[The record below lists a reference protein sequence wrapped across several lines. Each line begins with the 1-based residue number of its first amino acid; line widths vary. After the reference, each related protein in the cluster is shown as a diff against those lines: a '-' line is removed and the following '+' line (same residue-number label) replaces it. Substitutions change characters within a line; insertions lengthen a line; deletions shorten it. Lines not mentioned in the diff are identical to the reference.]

1 MPYPIEQK
9 LVIAV
14 SSSAF
19 FDMQE
24 SDAIFRQDGEK
35 AYKEYQRKNIDI
47 PLETGVAYP
56 FVKRLLSL
64 NASFPE
70 EKPIEVILFF

>member
-19 FDMQE
+19 FDMQA

-35 AYKEYQRKNIDI
+35 AYKEYEKVYGTH
-47 PLETGVAYP
+47 PLGSGTYCRSSKENLIISKIRTYQTVQGS
-56 FVKRLLSL
+56 KLQ
-64 NASFPE
+64 
-70 EKPIEVILFF
+70 

>member
-1 MPYPIEQK
+1 MPYPIEKK

-14 SSSAF
+14 SSSAL

-35 AYKEYQRKNIDI
+35 AYREYQRKNIDV
-47 PLETGVAYP
+47 PLGKGVAFP

-64 NASFPE
+64 NASFPRGTTNRGNS
-70 EKPIEVILFF
+70 VF